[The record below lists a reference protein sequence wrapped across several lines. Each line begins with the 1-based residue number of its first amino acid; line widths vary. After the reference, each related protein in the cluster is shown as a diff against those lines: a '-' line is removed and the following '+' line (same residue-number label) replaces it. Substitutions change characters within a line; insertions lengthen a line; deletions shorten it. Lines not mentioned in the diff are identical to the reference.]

1 MEEEMSLPFHPHWAH
16 HAEEWKLGEL
26 LGVGISEPLEKVI
39 HGDNMA
45 HSDRPGRH
53 GSARACRSRGGSSLN
68 KFQVRFLPDDVTVQ
82 VPEGT
87 VLLDAALDAGVFIL
101 AACGGSGA
109 CGQCKVRVRE
119 GSVEALKVD
128 KVHAAARAAGFTL
141 ACQSKVVGDVVIEV
155 PQAKVGRKVIPR
167 DEAERMRLTATPM
180 ESPIVP
186 ENNPMMIQVLM
197 QPPRPRPEDNVSD
210 FERIARTLKVDH
222 GIAPVTADLDALKD
236 LPFQVRE
243 ENWKITV
250 ALQPDDC
257 RNSGVSLYRL
267 RTVWPGHRDRV
278 SAALAVDIG
287 TTSLWGEIIDLET
300 GKVLARSSRYN
311 PQISMGDDVI
321 SRIVFA
327 LKRDG
332 LDKLQ
337 QHVVKGLNEIIQETV
352 ANSGVA
358 RDCINYMVAAGNTV
372 MTHLFLGLYPK
383 FLRESP
389 YVPAAQN
396 IESVPGR
403 ELGLDLPRHALVRVF
418 PGVASYVGGDIVS
431 GVLANGMW
439 DSDDM
444 TLFIDIGTNG
454 EIVAGNRDLMM
465 TASCSAGPAF
475 EGGGLEYGM
484 RAAPGAIE
492 GILIDPDTF
501 EPMIRTIDS
510 KPAMGICGSGIIN
523 IISQMLKI
531 GILNQNGKYATDLN
545 SSRLRDGRSGME
557 YVICRAPETGI
568 NEDIVLTEVDLDN
581 ILRAKAAMF
590 SGYTCLLNKIGL
602 SVDALDRVIIAGAFG
617 SFINLDHAVTIGL
630 LPDISREKFA
640 FIGNSSLKGARLA
653 ALDRGLFE
661 RSRTIARSMTNVEL
675 SEDPSYM
682 DNFMAALF
690 LPHTRGELFPSVRLK
705 IY

>member
-1 MEEEMSLPFHPHWAH
+1 MPSRDQKGNFRGNFLPQ
-16 HAEEWKLGEL
+16 K
-26 LGVGISEPLEKVI
+26 ISP
-39 HGDNMA
+39 
-45 HSDRPGRH
+45 
-53 GSARACRSRGGSSLN
+53 GSSRAEYGPESRAILGGERLQ
-68 KFQVRFLPDDVTVQ
+68 KALIRFLPDDVTVEAF
-82 VPEGT
+82 VGEL
-87 VLLDAALDAGVFIL
+87 LLDAALAAGIFIP

-109 CGQCKVRVRE
+109 CGQCKVKVVD

-128 KVHAAARAAGFTL
+128 KVHAAARAAGYVL
-141 ACQSKVVGDVVIEV
+141 ACQSRLTGDATVEV

-167 DEAERMRLTATPM
+167 DEAERMRLTAAPM
-180 ESPIVP
+180 ESPIIP
-186 ENNPMMIQVLM
+186 EFNPTVVRVLM
-197 QPPRPRPEDNVSD
+197 ELPPPKPNDNLSD
-210 FERIARTLKVDH
+210 YERITRTLKVDH
-222 GIAPVTADLDALKD
+222 DISVVTAGLDLLRE
-236 LPFQVRE
+236 LPFQVRQ
-243 ENWKITV
+243 NAWKIT
-250 ALQPDDC
+250 ALLQVDNCAD
-257 RNSGVSLYRL
+257 SDEKVYRL
-267 RTVWPGHRDRV
+267 GRIRPGHVVDHPV
-278 SAALAVDIG
+278 ALAVDIG
-287 TTSLWGEIIDLET
+287 TTSLWGELVNLDSGE
-300 GKVLARSSRYN
+300 VLARASRYN

-327 LKRDG
+327 LKKDG
-332 LDKLQ
+332 LEKLQ
-337 QHVVKGLNEIIQETV
+337 RHVVKGLNEIIDETLSRTGLSADSIDYTIV
-352 ANSGVA
+352 
-358 RDCINYMVAAGNTV
+358 AGNTV

-389 YVPAAQN
+389 YVPVAQN
-396 IESVPGR
+396 VEPVPAR
-403 ELGLDLPRHALVRVF
+403 VLGLNLNPNALVRVF

-439 DSDDM
+439 DSDQM

-454 EIVAGNRDLMM
+454 EIVAGNKDLLM

-501 EPMIRTIDS
+501 EPMIRTIDA

-523 IISQMLKI
+523 IISQMLKL
-531 GILNQNGKYATDLN
+531 GLLNRNSKYATNARTD
-545 SSRLRDGRSGME
+545 RIREGRSGLE

-568 NEDIVLTEVDLDN
+568 KEDIVLTEVDLDN
-581 ILRAKAAMF
+581 ILRAKGAMF
-590 SGYTCLLNKIGL
+590 AGATCLLDKIGL

-630 LPDISREKFA
+630 LPDIPREKFS

-653 ALDRGLFE
+653 CVDRNLFE
-661 RSRTIARSMTNVEL
+661 RSKEIARAMTNVEL

-690 LPHTRGELFPSVRLK
+690 LPHTRSELFPSVRLK
-705 IY
+705 IYDE